1 MHVYKVFQTL
11 SGSSPRISSPLFHS
25 QITCRLFQSE
35 QGDAP
40 PMKLQTVQSIK
51 RLHYL

>member
-1 MHVYKVFQTL
+1 MHIYKVFQKL
-11 SGSSPRISSPLFHS
+11 NASSPCISSPLFHS